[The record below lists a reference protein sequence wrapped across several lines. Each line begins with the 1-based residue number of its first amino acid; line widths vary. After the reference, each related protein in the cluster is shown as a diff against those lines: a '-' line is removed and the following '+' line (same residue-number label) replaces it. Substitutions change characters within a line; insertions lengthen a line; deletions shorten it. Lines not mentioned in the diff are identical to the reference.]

1 MAAIQKANRT
11 VLNVFIMLI
20 PFYAFLYQILCRIAG
35 EASAARCGDL
45 AQGPLKKAAV
55 AAQRILQEKKE
66 VRPIRR
72 LTSPVGRTPS

>member
-1 MAAIQKANRT
+1 MSEHTTETVERGGFNR
-11 VLNVFIMLI
+11 
-20 PFYAFLYQILCRIAG
+20 R
-35 EASAARCGDL
+35 EA
-45 AQGPLKKAAV
+45 LKKAAV